1 MREKRKS
8 LYKFGGA
15 KAGKAEQVR
24 KYFVNPKMKMKFSA
38 GMYITLFVVW
48 ISEMQMLKFEYP
60 EFIDAVHFFRFRRE
74 KPFLGKF
81 GSNCQYCQF

>member
-38 GMYITLFVVW
+38 GM
-48 ISEMQMLKFEYP
+48 
-60 EFIDAVHFFRFRRE
+60 
-74 KPFLGKF
+74 
-81 GSNCQYCQF
+81 